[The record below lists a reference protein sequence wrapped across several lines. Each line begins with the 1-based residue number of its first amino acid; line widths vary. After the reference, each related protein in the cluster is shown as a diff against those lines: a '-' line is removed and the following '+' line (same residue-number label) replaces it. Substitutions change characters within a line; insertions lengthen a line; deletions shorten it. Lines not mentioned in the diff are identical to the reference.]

1 MLAIMSWI
9 VLLIYAASRTFAGTC
24 SVEIS
29 IESKIIKE
37 MIDTQGYF
45 CSIPVKILKKEKVTE
60 TCDFWALV
68 YEVDGLL
75 EKLNFTPGTRNDKNK
90 SNLIDLYRYCLA
102 GEQHSVPDAVN
113 SYLQTENLNP
123 IEILQRV
130 NNSLHKLN
138 GFRAS
143 SSSVSDCESYYM
155 EHGQNNN
162 DAIKGPQCACPSPTT
177 PIFSSATSQPSLSY
191 LSEVAS
197 RTYTSSYSLHASPL
211 AEDMIVSYP
220 DKLISPQKI
229 SHGFD
234 SSPFISTD
242 MPNDLKSLTTIV
254 DYSHSGSTGQSGDHT
269 DIPLTSTEFTKD
281 IYEPSFVRLTP
292 YQTSTDPGK
301 VNKDVSNPDTE
312 GMHESEVPPTTLE
325 NQSLPSHLLINGEI
339 STVMDPYETL
349 ETTTFGS
356 QSSMGSVFQHSLSV
370 PSEEPGI
377 EILYRSVTKQRRSI
391 AYMDAISRA
400 DLTTQAD
407 SSLSISTN
415 NPNHPFLSSVHTKI
429 PSSRMSL
436 SNTETPE
443 STSQGKVVK
452 DNGLGWASSYLS
464 STAQTSKTEPSMS
477 SSVPGGQVLLPDVT
491 HNSVLNALKSHNIL
505 PHHQSNIASDDKQ
518 NSFSGPNHG
527 SNMLPFIATEQFED
541 GRKKEHDQ
549 SKLPLI
555 IIVILVMLVLLFL
568 CGFLYYKRQYQALQR
583 RLNISYDLDLERNP
597 GAVLPEER
605 VHLQIIE
612 CDTV

>member
-162 DAIKGPQCACPSPTT
+162 DAIK
-177 PIFSSATSQPSLSY
+177 
-191 LSEVAS
+191 
-197 RTYTSSYSLHASPL
+197 
-211 AEDMIVSYP
+211 
-220 DKLISPQKI
+220 
-229 SHGFD
+229 
-234 SSPFISTD
+234 
-242 MPNDLKSLTTIV
+242 
-254 DYSHSGSTGQSGDHT
+254 
-269 DIPLTSTEFTKD
+269 
-281 IYEPSFVRLTP
+281 
-292 YQTSTDPGK
+292 
-301 VNKDVSNPDTE
+301 
-312 GMHESEVPPTTLE
+312 
-325 NQSLPSHLLINGEI
+325 
-339 STVMDPYETL
+339 
-349 ETTTFGS
+349 
-356 QSSMGSVFQHSLSV
+356 
-370 PSEEPGI
+370 
-377 EILYRSVTKQRRSI
+377 
-391 AYMDAISRA
+391 
-400 DLTTQAD
+400 
-407 SSLSISTN
+407 
-415 NPNHPFLSSVHTKI
+415 
-429 PSSRMSL
+429 
-436 SNTETPE
+436 
-443 STSQGKVVK
+443 
-452 DNGLGWASSYLS
+452 
-464 STAQTSKTEPSMS
+464 
-477 SSVPGGQVLLPDVT
+477 
-491 HNSVLNALKSHNIL
+491 
-505 PHHQSNIASDDKQ
+505 
-518 NSFSGPNHG
+518 
-527 SNMLPFIATEQFED
+527 EQFED